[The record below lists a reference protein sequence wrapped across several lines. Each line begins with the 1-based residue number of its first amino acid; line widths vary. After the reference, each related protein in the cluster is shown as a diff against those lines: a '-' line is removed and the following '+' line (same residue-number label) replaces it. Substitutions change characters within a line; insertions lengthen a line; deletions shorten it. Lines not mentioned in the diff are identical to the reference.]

1 MSEPNHASHHAQ
13 HTAAARRSPL
23 RPAAFDMIRT
33 ESRRWFLQTGLAG
46 IAGLALP
53 DLLRCRAQS
62 VASGRG
68 VSDRKAVILIWCSG
82 GPSHIDTWD
91 PKPVA
96 AAEVRGPFAS
106 IATSV
111 PGIRVCEHLPRQARI
126 MDR

>member
-23 RPAAFDMIRT
+23 RPAASDLIRT
-33 ESRRWFLQTGLAG
+33 ESRRWFLQMGLAG

-62 VASGRG
+62 VAAGRSVSG
-68 VSDRKAVILIWCSG
+68 RKAVILIWCSG

-91 PKPVA
+91 PKPDA
-96 AAEVRGPFAS
+96 AAEVRGPFAT
-106 IATSV
+106 IATTV
-111 PGIRVCEHLPRQARI
+111 PGIRVC
-126 MDR
+126 

>member
-1 MSEPNHASHHAQ
+1 MSEPNRTAHHAQ
-13 HTAAARRSPL
+13 HAAAACRSAL

-46 IAGLALP
+46 VAGLAPPHLLP
-53 DLLRCRAQS
+53 CRAQS
-62 VASGRG
+62 ARSGRGVSDRG

-82 GPSHIDTWD
+82 GPSQIDTWD
-91 PKPVA
+91 PKPGA

-111 PGIRVCEHLPRQARI
+111 PGIR
-126 MDR
+126 